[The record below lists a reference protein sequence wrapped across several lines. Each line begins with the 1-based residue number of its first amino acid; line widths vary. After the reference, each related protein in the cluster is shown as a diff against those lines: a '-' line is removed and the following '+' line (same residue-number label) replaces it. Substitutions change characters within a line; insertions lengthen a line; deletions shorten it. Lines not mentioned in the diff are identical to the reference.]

1 MPVILLVNHAA
12 YIVGTARLNV
22 DKLDKGLGECR
33 METMPTEKLDLRHEK
48 PTVEQY
54 LALRKDAGLSAMGE
68 EGARIGLPHSLFAV
82 TLYDEDKLIGMG
94 RVIGDGGCFFQV
106 TDIAV
111 KPSHQ
116 GRGYGKIIMQEIRGF
131 LDTVPD
137 KAYVSLIADGEAS
150 KLYAQYGFESVMPRS
165 QGMFWR
171 R

>member
-1 MPVILLVNHAA
+1 ME
-12 YIVGTARLNV
+12 TTS
-22 DKLDKGLGECR
+22 KLDI
-33 METMPTEKLDLRHEK
+33 RHEQ
-48 PTVEQY
+48 PSVEQY
-54 LALRKDAGLSAMGE
+54 LALRKEAGLSEMSV
-68 EGARIGLPHSLFAV
+68 EGAAIGLPRSIFAV
-82 TLYDEDKLIGMG
+82 TLYEENNLIGMG

-116 GRGYGKIIMQEIRGF
+116 GQGLGKLIIREIREF
-131 LDTVPD
+131 LNTVPD

-165 QGMFWR
+165 QGMFLR